1 MKKVFLLSIALLFYN
16 LLFSQ
21 VIYEEINSKKLNSTR
36 QIKIQLPRNYEE
48 NTQKKYPIILV
59 LDGDY
64 LFEPVAGNV
73 DFYSYWEDMPQ
84 SIVVGIMQG
93 DKRYKD
99 CFFDRTTQFPS
110 GEGADFFEFLG
121 MELLPYLGNKYRTVD
136 FVVAVGH
143 DFTANFINYFL
154 FKERVI
160 FDGYINLS
168 PDFTP
173 LMKNRI
179 LERIP
184 SINEKVFYYLATG
197 SNDIKAIKESA
208 EDFDRQLKSI
218 KNNSFHYHFDNFE
231 DATHYSLVARGIP
244 NALEKIFSIY
254 RPIGPKE
261 YTEILST
268 PEISTYQYLLN
279 RYKTTEELYG
289 IKQKMRIHDFLYV
302 GAASEKKQDWESLRE
317 IGNLANKQYPYK
329 NIGDYFLGRFY
340 EETGEH
346 SKAIRTFKA
355 AFEKEEADYI
365 TGDFLLARAKRIK

>member
-154 FKERVI
+154 F
-160 FDGYINLS
+160 
-168 PDFTP
+168 
-173 LMKNRI
+173 
-179 LERIP
+179 
-184 SINEKVFYYLATG
+184 
-197 SNDIKAIKESA
+197 
-208 EDFDRQLKSI
+208 
-218 KNNSFHYHFDNFE
+218 
-231 DATHYSLVARGIP
+231 
-244 NALEKIFSIY
+244 
-254 RPIGPKE
+254 
-261 YTEILST
+261 
-268 PEISTYQYLLN
+268 
-279 RYKTTEELYG
+279 
-289 IKQKMRIHDFLYV
+289 
-302 GAASEKKQDWESLRE
+302 
-317 IGNLANKQYPYK
+317 
-329 NIGDYFLGRFY
+329 
-340 EETGEH
+340 
-346 SKAIRTFKA
+346 
-355 AFEKEEADYI
+355 
-365 TGDFLLARAKRIK
+365 